1 MFCNLHRKNLCRSLF
16 LILKNLQNKCFLV
29 KFAEFFIIANVIS
42 SVAENQPRD
51 LYGFLNHKL
60 GQYIL
65 NKAEGF
71 AFAFGFTSRK
81 ALFEKAELLL
91 VNFTL
96 VGRLGIKY

>member
-1 MFCNLHRKNLCRSLF
+1 MLELLSDFKKPSKQVFSCEICE
-16 LILKNLQNKCFLV
+16 ILRNC
-29 KFAEFFIIANVIS
+29 NVIK

-51 LYGFLNHKL
+51 LYSFLNHKL

-71 AFAFGFTSRK
+71 AFAFGFASRK
-81 ALFEKAELLL
+81 ALFGKAGLLL

-96 VGRLGIKY
+96 VGRLGANY

>member
-1 MFCNLHRKNLCRSLF
+1 M
-16 LILKNLQNKCFLV
+16 
-29 KFAEFFIIANVIS
+29 KFAKFFVIANVIK

-51 LYGFLNHKL
+51 LYSFLNHKL

-81 ALFEKAELLL
+81 ALFGKAGLLL

-96 VGRLGIKY
+96 VGRLGANY

>member
-1 MFCNLHRKNLCRSLF
+1 M
-16 LILKNLQNKCFLV
+16 
-29 KFAEFFIIANVIS
+29 KFVEFFIIANVIN

-51 LYGFLNHKL
+51 VYSFLNHKL

-71 AFAFGFTSRK
+71 AFVFGFISRK
-81 ALFEKAELLL
+81 ALFENAELLL

-96 VGRLGIKY
+96 